1 MTTANA
7 TPAPAKAP
15 APKKDAKGNGV
26 LSTLANNS
34 KQYGIVGALIV
45 IVLVFQFLTNGVLL
59 KPNSFVSLIQQNAYV
74 IILAIGMVM
83 VIIATHIDLSV
94 GSIVAFVGGVCA
106 ILMERQ
112 GVNWMLAILISLL
125 VGLVIGCWQG
135 FWVAYVGI
143 PGFITTLAGMLI
155 FRGLATVIVG
165 ESVPVTSPEFRGIAR
180 NYLPNILGWWG
191 PFDGLT
197 IVVGIICIALYAWSL
212 LRRRAK
218 VAKAGL
224 NPEPMALTVTK
235 IVIATLL
242 IGFVTYLLALSGNA
256 TQGGIPIML
265 VILAV
270 LVFIYN
276 FILTKTVFG
285 RHVYAEGGNRKA
297 AILSGI
303 NTKRVDFTLFVHMG
317 FLSAVAAVCVLSR
330 LASATAQAGME
341 FEMDAIAAC
350 FIGGTAVTGGVGTI
364 PGAVVGALVMGVI
377 NQGLS
382 IMGVDTAIVKT
393 IKGLVLLGA
402 VAVDI
407 MTKRKKS

>member
-26 LSTLANNS
+26 LNTLANNS

-45 IVLVFQFLTNGVLL
+45 IVLVFQFLTDGVLL

-285 RHVYAEGGNRKA
+285 RHVYAVGGNRKA

>member
-1 MTTANA
+1 M
-7 TPAPAKAP
+7 
-15 APKKDAKGNGV
+15 
-26 LSTLANNS
+26 
-34 KQYGIVGALIV
+34 GALVV
-45 IVLVFQFLTNGVLL
+45 IVLVFEFLTKGVLL

-112 GVNWMLAILISLL
+112 GVNWMLAILISLV
-125 VGLVIGCWQG
+125 VGLIIGCWQG

-165 ESVPVTSPEFRGIAR
+165 ESVPITSPEFRGIAR
-180 NYLPNILGWWG
+180 NYLPQLLGWWG

-197 IVVGIICIALYAWSL
+197 IVVGIACIALFAWSQ
-212 LRRRAK
+212 LRRRGK

-224 NPEPMALTVTK
+224 TPEPMALTVTK

-256 TQGGIPIML
+256 DQGGIPIML
-265 VILAV
+265 VILGV
-270 LVFIYN
+270 LVFVYN
-276 FILTKTVFG
+276 FILTRTVFG
-285 RHVYAEGGNRKA
+285 RHVYAVGGNRKA

-317 FLSAVAAVCVLSR
+317 FLSAIAAVCVLSR
-330 LASATAQAGME
+330 LSSATAQAGME

-382 IMGVDTAIVKT
+382 IMGVDTAVVKT

-407 MTKRKKS
+407 LSKRKKS

>member
-1 MTTANA
+1 MSTVNA
-7 TPAPAKAP
+7 APAE
-15 APKKDAKGNGV
+15 KKSAG
-26 LSTLANNS
+26 LLATLANNS
-34 KQYGIVGALIV
+34 KQYGIVGALVV
-45 IVLVFQFLTNGVLL
+45 IVLVFEFLTKGVLL

-112 GVNWMLAILISLL
+112 GVNSMLAILISLV
-125 VGLVIGCWQG
+125 VGLIIGCWQG

-155 FRGLATVIVG
+155 FRGLATVIIG
-165 ESVPVTSPEFRGIAR
+165 ESVPITSPEFRGIAR
-180 NYLPNILGWWG
+180 NYLPQLLGWWG

-197 IVVGIICIALYAWSL
+197 IVVGIACIALFAWSQ
-212 LRRRAK
+212 LRRRGK

-224 NPEPMALTVTK
+224 TPEPMALTVTK

-256 TQGGIPIML
+256 DQGGIPIML
-265 VILAV
+265 VILGV
-270 LVFIYN
+270 LVFVYN
-276 FILTKTVFG
+276 FILTRTVFG
-285 RHVYAEGGNRKA
+285 RHVYAVGGNRKA

-317 FLSAVAAVCVLSR
+317 FLSAIAAVCVLSR
-330 LASATAQAGME
+330 LSSATAQAGME

-382 IMGVDTAIVKT
+382 IMGVDTAVVKT

-407 MTKRKKS
+407 LSKRKKS

>member
-1 MTTANA
+1 MSTVNA
-7 TPAPAKAP
+7 APAE
-15 APKKDAKGNGV
+15 KKGAG
-26 LSTLANNS
+26 LLATLTNNS
-34 KQYGIVGALIV
+34 KQYGIVGALVV
-45 IVLVFQFLTNGVLL
+45 IVLVFEILTKGVLL

-112 GVNWMLAILISLL
+112 GVNWMLAILISLV
-125 VGLVIGCWQG
+125 VGLIIGCWQG

-165 ESVPVTSPEFRGIAR
+165 ESVPITSPQFRGIAR
-180 NYLPNILGWWG
+180 NYLPQLLGWWG

-197 IVVGIICIALYAWSL
+197 IVVGIACIALFAWSQ
-212 LRRRAK
+212 LRRRGK

-224 NPEPMALTVTK
+224 TPEPMALTVTK

-256 TQGGIPIML
+256 DQGGIPIML
-265 VILAV
+265 VILGV

-276 FILTKTVFG
+276 FILTRTVFG
-285 RHVYAEGGNRKA
+285 RHVYAVGGNRKA

-303 NTKRVDFTLFVHMG
+303 NTRRVDFTLFVHMG
-317 FLSAVAAVCVLSR
+317 FLSAIAAVCVLSR
-330 LASATAQAGME
+330 LSSATAQAGME

-382 IMGVDTAIVKT
+382 IMGVDTAVVKT

-407 MTKRKKS
+407 LSKRKKS

>member
-1 MTTANA
+1 MSTTRHTPVRRA
-7 TPAPAKAP
+7 TNPDDEQRNTSLWK
-15 APKKDAKGNGV
+15 
-26 LSTLANNS
+26 TLANNS
-34 KQYGIVGALIV
+34 RQYGIVGALVV
-45 IVLVFQFLTNGVLL
+45 IVVVFQLLTGGVLL

-94 GSIVAFVGGVCA
+94 GSIAAFVGGICA
-106 ILMERQ
+106 LLMERQ
-112 GVNWMLAILISLL
+112 GINWILAIVISLI
-125 VGLVIGCWQG
+125 VGLIIGCWQG

-143 PGFITTLAGMLI
+143 PGFITTLAGMLM

-165 ESVPVTSPEFRGIAR
+165 ESVPITSPQFRGIAR

-197 IVVGIICIALYAWSL
+197 IVVGLVCIALFAWMQM
-212 LRRRAK
+212 RRRAR
-218 VAKAGL
+218 VIKAGL
-224 NPEPMALTVTK
+224 TPEPVALLALK
-235 IVIATLL
+235 IGIAALL

-256 TQGGIPIML
+256 DQGGIPIML

-270 LVFIYN
+270 LVLIYN
-276 FILTKTVFG
+276 FILTRTVFG
-285 RHVYAEGGNRKA
+285 RHVYAVGGNRKA

-303 NTKRVDFTLFVHMG
+303 NTRRVDFTLFVHMG
-317 FLSAVAAVCVLSR
+317 LLSAIAAVCVLSR
-330 LASATAQAGME
+330 LSSATAQTGME
-341 FEMDAIAAC
+341 FEMDAIASC
-350 FIGGTAVTGGVGTI
+350 FIGGTAVTGGIGTI
-364 PGAVVGALVMGVI
+364 PGAVIGALVMGVI

-407 MTKRKKS
+407 MTKRRKS

>member
-1 MTTANA
+1 MSTVNA
-7 TPAPAKAP
+7 APAK
-15 APKKDAKGNGV
+15 KKSDGV
-26 LSTLANNS
+26 LATLANNS
-34 KQYGIVGALIV
+34 KQYGIVGALVV
-45 IVLVFQFLTNGVLL
+45 IVLVFEFLTKGVLL

-112 GVNWMLAILISLL
+112 SVNWMLAILISLV
-125 VGLVIGCWQG
+125 VGLIIGCWQG

-155 FRGLATVIVG
+155 FRGLATVIIG
-165 ESVPVTSPEFRGIAR
+165 ESVPITSPEFRGIAR
-180 NYLPNILGWWG
+180 NYLPQLLGWWG

-197 IVVGIICIALYAWSL
+197 IVVGIACIALFAWSQ
-212 LRRRAK
+212 LRRRGK

-224 NPEPMALTVTK
+224 TPEPMALTVTK

-256 TQGGIPIML
+256 DQGGIPIML
-265 VILAV
+265 VILGV
-270 LVFIYN
+270 LVFVYN
-276 FILTKTVFG
+276 FILTRTVFG
-285 RHVYAEGGNRKA
+285 RHVYAVGGNRKA

-317 FLSAVAAVCVLSR
+317 FLSAIAAVCVLSR
-330 LASATAQAGME
+330 LSSATAQAGME

-382 IMGVDTAIVKT
+382 IMGVDTAVVKT

-407 MTKRKKS
+407 LSKRKKS

>member
-45 IVLVFQFLTNGVLL
+45 IVLVFQFLTDGVLL

-197 IVVGIICIALYAWSL
+197 IVVGIVCIALYAWSL

-218 VAKAGL
+218 VTKAGL

-285 RHVYAEGGNRKA
+285 RHVYAVGGNRKA

>member
-1 MTTANA
+1 MSTVNA
-7 TPAPAKAP
+7 APAE
-15 APKKDAKGNGV
+15 KKGAG
-26 LSTLANNS
+26 LLATLTNNS
-34 KQYGIVGALIV
+34 KQYGIVGALVV
-45 IVLVFQFLTNGVLL
+45 IVLVFEILTKGVLL

-112 GVNWMLAILISLL
+112 GVNWMLAILISLV
-125 VGLVIGCWQG
+125 VGLIIGCWQG

-165 ESVPVTSPEFRGIAR
+165 ESVPITSPQFRGIAR
-180 NYLPNILGWWG
+180 NYLPQLLGWWG

-197 IVVGIICIALYAWSL
+197 IVVGIACIALFAWSQ
-212 LRRRAK
+212 LRRRGK

-224 NPEPMALTVTK
+224 TPEPMALTVTK

-256 TQGGIPIML
+256 DQGGIPIML
-265 VILAV
+265 VILGV

-276 FILTKTVFG
+276 FILTRTVFG
-285 RHVYAEGGNRKA
+285 RHVYAVGGNRKA

-303 NTKRVDFTLFVHMG
+303 NTRRVDFTLFVHMG
-317 FLSAVAAVCVLSR
+317 LLSAIAAVCVLSR
-330 LASATAQAGME
+330 LSSATAQAGME

-382 IMGVDTAIVKT
+382 IMGVDTAVVKT

-407 MTKRKKS
+407 LSKRKKS

>member
-45 IVLVFQFLTNGVLL
+45 IVLVFQFLTDGVLL

-285 RHVYAEGGNRKA
+285 RHVYAVGGNRKA

>member
-1 MTTANA
+1 MSTVNA
-7 TPAPAKAP
+7 APAE
-15 APKKDAKGNGV
+15 KKSAG
-26 LSTLANNS
+26 LLATLANNS
-34 KQYGIVGALIV
+34 KQYGIVGALVV
-45 IVLVFQFLTNGVLL
+45 IVLVFEFLTKGVLL

-112 GVNWMLAILISLL
+112 GVNWMLAILISLV
-125 VGLVIGCWQG
+125 VGLIIGCWQG

-155 FRGLATVIVG
+155 FRGLATVIIG
-165 ESVPVTSPEFRGIAR
+165 ESVPITSPEFRGIAR
-180 NYLPNILGWWG
+180 NYLPQLLGWWG

-197 IVVGIICIALYAWSL
+197 IVVGIACIALFAWSQ
-212 LRRRAK
+212 LRRRGK

-224 NPEPMALTVTK
+224 TPEPMALTVTK

-256 TQGGIPIML
+256 DQGGIPIML
-265 VILAV
+265 VILGV
-270 LVFIYN
+270 LVFVYN
-276 FILTKTVFG
+276 FILTRTVFG
-285 RHVYAEGGNRKA
+285 RHVYAVGGNRKA

-317 FLSAVAAVCVLSR
+317 FLSAIAAVCVLSR
-330 LASATAQAGME
+330 LSSATAQAGME

-382 IMGVDTAIVKT
+382 IMGVDTAVAKT

-407 MTKRKKS
+407 LSKRKKS

>member
-45 IVLVFQFLTNGVLL
+45 IVLVFQFLTDGVLL

-197 IVVGIICIALYAWSL
+197 IVVGIVCIALYAWSL
-212 LRRRAK
+212 LRRRTK

-285 RHVYAEGGNRKA
+285 RHVYAVGGNRKA

>member
-1 MTTANA
+1 MTTTNA

-285 RHVYAEGGNRKA
+285 RHVYAVGGNRKA

>member
-15 APKKDAKGNGV
+15 TPKKDAKGNGV

-45 IVLVFQFLTNGVLL
+45 IVLVFQFLTDGVLL

-197 IVVGIICIALYAWSL
+197 IVVGIVCIALYAWSL

-285 RHVYAEGGNRKA
+285 RHVYAVGGNRKA

>member
-45 IVLVFQFLTNGVLL
+45 IVLVFQFLTDGVLL

-197 IVVGIICIALYAWSL
+197 IVVGIVCIALYAWSL

-285 RHVYAEGGNRKA
+285 RHVYAVGGNRKA

-364 PGAVVGALVMGVI
+364 PGAVIGALVMGVI

-393 IKGLVLLGA
+393 SKASCSSVRLPS
-402 VAVDI
+402 
-407 MTKRKKS
+407 TS